1 MSLHPSDLVTSS
13 RADAA
18 YSSLD
23 GCQHSHKT
31 HTSHTRLV
39 TKIKVRIN
47 RKKNTILNLGSWL
60 EQIRTALEQLQH
72 LERGGPYIYSVE

>member
-1 MSLHPSDLVTSS
+1 MSQ
-13 RADAA
+13 AA
-18 YSSLD
+18 EQMLLTAAWMVVNTAT
-23 GCQHSHKT
+23 K

-72 LERGGPYIYSVE
+72 LERGVLIFIQLNK

>member
-47 RKKNTILNLGSWL
+47 TILNLGSWL

-72 LERGGPYIYSVE
+72 LECGVLILIQSNK